1 MNQIRKIVSV
11 TLVKKFIQINTP
23 QVVEQ
28 DRGENI
34 LKTTW
39 SSSRREKKE
48 SMQSQRETEVKIKID
63 EEKK

>member
-39 SSSRREKKE
+39 SSSRGKKKE
-48 SMQSQRETEVKIKID
+48 SMQSQRETEAKIKID

>member
-48 SMQSQRETEVKIKID
+48 SMQSQRETEAKIKID

>member
-39 SSSRREKKE
+39 SSSRGEKKE

>member
-1 MNQIRKIVSV
+1 M
-11 TLVKKFIQINTP
+11 
-23 QVVEQ
+23 VEQ

-39 SSSRREKKE
+39 SSSRGEKKE
-48 SMQSQRETEVKIKID
+48 SMQSQRETEVKIEID